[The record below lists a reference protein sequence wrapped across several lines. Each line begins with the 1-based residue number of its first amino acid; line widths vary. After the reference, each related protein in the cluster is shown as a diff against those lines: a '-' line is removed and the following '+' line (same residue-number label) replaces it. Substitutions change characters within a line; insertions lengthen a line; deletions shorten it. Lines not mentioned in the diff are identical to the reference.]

1 MHSQLAAKRD
11 ELERERLL
19 RRRAEQELA
28 RAEEARRRYSA
39 ELAAAGWR
47 VEHERRTRAEAE
59 LDRLQTLSGRLEAAL
74 ETELEHLQTLV
85 TRWRAG
91 EEPAAGSRP
100 GTAPPAGL
108 LLARALELATGEV
121 EPAEATRELVAL
133 ADGDGGALEEAIA
146 RAERIMWEPTAS
158 AEGVGSIDPESS
170 TELAGQL
177 PVLVAGAA
185 SLLSA
190 ALHRLRAG

>member
-28 RAEEARRRYSA
+28 QAVEARRRYSA

-59 LDRLQTLSGRLEAAL
+59 LGRHQSLSRRLEAAL
-74 ETELEHLQTLV
+74 EAELDQLQTLV

-91 EEPAAGSRP
+91 EEPAAESRP

-121 EPAEATRELVAL
+121 ESAEATGELVAL

-146 RAERIMWEPTAS
+146 RAERIMWEPTAG
-158 AEGVGSIDPESS
+158 AEGSIDPESS

-177 PVLVAGAA
+177 PVLMAGAA
-185 SLLSA
+185 TLLTV